1 MCLQRWKTIFF
12 CKYHERVN
20 FAVTWLRRGSAII
33 VILHIVISVCLIA
46 CGPADAIALA
56 AKHDSLPNATHC
68 PAHPDSND
76 SQDSQLPDRA
86 PLCEQTHI
94 GVVLASSS
102 RYISDSH
109 HAQLA
114 VPQLMLV
121 ALEVFIFPHSS
132 TLLTHMLHWSIPPL
146 ADTLRL

>member
-1 MCLQRWKTIFF
+1 MKGAIGWSHQSSAVIVVLQIM
-12 CKYHERVN
+12 VP
-20 FAVTWLRRGSAII
+20 
-33 VILHIVISVCLIA
+33 VCLMT
-46 CGPADAIALA
+46 CGDASAKDLA
-56 AKHDSLPNATHC
+56 TRHDLPPNATHC